1 MAIIKFF
8 RHLRDCHGWSE
19 KSREQCQFQ
28 FNYIKGLERQVSKK
42 KTLQLS
48 MNLKTKKKDISFSKQ
63 KYKKYK

>member
-42 KTLQLS
+42 KLYS
-48 MNLKTKKKDISFSKQ
+48 
-63 KYKKYK
+63 